1 MKVLGLCAA
10 PEISASTRYR
20 LTQYVEPLRQRN
32 VDLQVRPFLDSEQ
45 YARFYDDTGAVARIG
60 TVAGPLVRR
69 FFDAL
74 DARKADVIFVQREAL
89 FFGPAIFE
97 WLARNVGRTPM
108 VLDLD
113 DAVHIPYRSERYGR
127 LGTALKFFGKT
138 DALIRA
144 SRTVICGGRPLAEY
158 VERLGAKSVVIPTA
172 VDPGKFT
179 PREGVN
185 DVPVVGWIGT
195 PSTAPFLR
203 SILPAIRGAA
213 RHHEF
218 LLRVRGAGDVP
229 LDLEGVNS
237 DVRPWRLETEIA
249 DFRSIDVGLYPLV
262 ETDAVSRAY
271 LEGKSGFK
279 AVQYLTLGVPYIVSP
294 IGVAAEIGEAGATH
308 LEARN
313 EVEWEAALDLLLSD
327 KYLRRRMGEAGR
339 KHALQH
345 YDLETCADR
354 LADVLRTA
362 ASK

>member
-20 LTQYVEPLRQRN
+20 MAQYVEPLRRRGI
-32 VDLQVRPFLDSEQ
+32 DLEVRPFLSSEQ
-45 YARFYDDTGAVARIG
+45 YARFYENTGTAARLG
-60 TVAGPLVRR
+60 VVAGPLVRR

-74 DARKADVIFVQREAL
+74 DARGADVIFVQREAL

-97 WLARNVGRTPM
+97 WIARNLGRSPM

-138 DALIRA
+138 DALIRK
-144 SRTVICGGRPLAEY
+144 SRVVICGGRPLAEY
-158 VERLGAKSVVIPTA
+158 VGRLGAKSVVVPTV
-172 VDPGKFT
+172 VDPKEFA
-179 PREGVN
+179 PNESEN
-185 DVPVVGWIGT
+185 DPPVVGWIGT
-195 PSTAPFLR
+195 ASTAPFLR
-203 SILPAIRGAA
+203 SIMPAIRRSA
-213 RHHEF
+213 RKHDL

-229 LDLEGVNS
+229 LDLEGINA
-237 DVRPWRLETEIA
+237 DLQPWRLETEIA
-249 DFRSIDVGLYPLV
+249 DFRSIDIGLYPLV
-262 ETDAVSRAY
+262 ETDAVPRAY

-279 AVQYLTLGVPYIVSP
+279 AVQYLTLGIPYIVSP
-294 IGVAAEIGEAGATH
+294 VGVAGEIGEAGITH
-308 LEARN
+308 LYARN
-313 EVEWEAALDLLLSD
+313 EQEWEAALDLLLSD
-327 KYLRRRMGEAGR
+327 PDLRRRMGEAGR

-345 YDLETCADR
+345 YDLEKWADR